1 LPPADALACAGV
13 DAAYGPVQVLYGV
26 DVRVAD
32 GEMVGLCGPNGVG
45 KTTLVRVLAGLHRPG
60 GAGRVLL
67 EGRDITGVPAARRV
81 RLGMSTVVGQQA
93 FGSLTVTENLR
104 MYGYTVSR
112 RDGRLRRAVDG
123 AFAVFPRLYERRD
136 QPASTLSGGERQM
149 LVLAKTLIQ
158 RPRVLLIDEFS
169 LGLAPVVVG
178 GLLEMVRRLNRLGTS
193 LLVVEQSVNVA
204 LSLVDRAY
212 FMEKGTI
219 VAEHT
224 AAHLAQQPELV
235 QTLML
240 GGHA

>member
-1 LPPADALACAGV
+1 MPPADALACTGV
-13 DAAYGPVQVLYGV
+13 DAAYGQVQVLYGAGV
-26 DVRVAD
+26 HVAD

-45 KTTLVRVLAGLHRPG
+45 KTTLVRVLAGLHRP
-60 GAGRVLL
+60 ASGRVLL
-67 EGRDITGVPAARRV
+67 DGRDITAVPAARRV

-136 QPASTLSGGERQM
+136 QLASTLSGGERQM

-204 LSLVDRAY
+204 LSLVDRVY

-224 AAHLAQQPELV
+224 SAHLAGQPELV

>member
-1 LPPADALACAGV
+1 
-13 DAAYGPVQVLYGV
+13 
-26 DVRVAD
+26 
-32 GEMVGLCGPNGVG
+32 MVGLCGPNGVG

-60 GAGRVLL
+60 GTAGCWL

-81 RLGMSTVVGQQA
+81 RLGLSTVVGQQA

-112 RDGRLRRAVDG
+112 RDGRLRRAIDG

-136 QPASTLSGGERQM
+136 QAASTLSGGERQM
-149 LVLAKTLIQ
+149 LVLAKTLSSGPACCSSTSSPSASPPSSSAASW
-158 RPRVLLIDEFS
+158 RWS
-169 LGLAPVVVG
+169 G
-178 GLLEMVRRLNRLGTS
+178 RLNRLGTS

-224 AAHLAQQPELV
+224 SADLAAAARTGAV
-235 QTLML
+235 R
-240 GGHA
+240 

>member
-1 LPPADALACAGV
+1 MRPADALACTAI
-13 DAAYGPVQVLYGV
+13 DASYGPVQVLYGV
-26 DVRVAD
+26 DVHVGD
-32 GEMVGLCGPNGVG
+32 GEMVGVCGPNGVG
-45 KTTLVRVLAGLHRPG
+45 KTTLVRVLAGLQRP
-60 GAGRVLL
+60 GAGRVTLA
-67 EGRDITGVPAARRV
+67 GRDITAVPAARRV

-112 RDGRLRRAVDG
+112 RGGRLRRAVDG

-136 QPASTLSGGERQM
+136 QPASALSGGERQM

-178 GLLEMVRRLNRLGTS
+178 GLLEMVRRLNRLGTA

-204 LSLVDRAY
+204 LALVDRAY

-224 AAHLAQQPELV
+224 SAHLAQQPELV
-235 QTLML
+235 QSLML

>member
-1 LPPADALACAGV
+1 LPPADALSCAAV
-13 DAAYGPVQVLYGV
+13 DASYGPVQVLYGV
-26 DVRVAD
+26 HVRVAA
-32 GEMVGLCGPNGVG
+32 GEMVGVCGPNGVG
-45 KTTLVRVLAGLHRPG
+45 KTTLVRVLAGLQRPG
-60 GAGRVLL
+60 GGRVLL

-81 RLGMSTVVGQQA
+81 RLGLSTVVGQQA
-93 FGSLTVTENLR
+93 FGSLTVAENLR
-104 MYGYTVSR
+104 MHGYTVSR
-112 RDGRLRRAVDG
+112 RDGRLRKAVDG

-178 GLLEMVRRLNRLGTS
+178 GLLEMVRRLNRLGTA

-212 FMEKGTI
+212 FLEKGTV

-224 AAHLAQQPELV
+224 SADLAGRPDLV
-235 QTLML
+235 RSLML

>member
-1 LPPADALACAGV
+1 MRPADAIACTGV
-13 DAAYGPVQVLYGV
+13 DASYGPVQVLYGV
-26 DVRVAD
+26 GVHVGD
-32 GEMVGLCGPNGVG
+32 GEMVGVCGPNGVG
-45 KTTLVRVLAGLHRPG
+45 KTTLVRVLAGLQRPG
-60 GAGRVLL
+60 TGRVLL
-67 EGRDITGVPAARRV
+67 AGRDITAVPAARRV
-81 RLGMSTVVGQQA
+81 RLGLSTVVGQQA

-178 GLLEMVRRLNRLGTS
+178 GLLEMVRRLNRLGTA

-204 LSLVDRAY
+204 LSLVDRVY

-224 AAHLAQQPELV
+224 SAHLADQPGLV
-235 QTLML
+235 QSLML

>member
-1 LPPADALACAGV
+1 MPPADAIACAGV

-26 DVRVAD
+26 GVRVAD

-45 KTTLVRVLAGLHRPG
+45 KTTLVRVLSGLQRPA
-60 GAGRVLL
+60 AGRVLL
-67 EGRDITGVPAARRV
+67 GGRDITAVPAARRV

-178 GLLEMVRRLNRLGTS
+178 GLLEMVRRLNRLGTA

-224 AAHLAQQPELV
+224 AAHLAEQPDLV
-235 QTLML
+235 QSLML

>member
-1 LPPADALACAGV
+1 MPADALSCSAIAAG
-13 DAAYGPVQVLYGV
+13 YGPVQVLYGV
-26 DVRVAD
+26 DVRVGA
-32 GEMVGLCGPNGVG
+32 GEMVGVCGPNGVG
-45 KTTLVRVLAGLHRPG
+45 KTTLIRVLAGLQRPA
-60 GAGRVLL
+60 AGRVLL
-67 EGRDITGVPAARRV
+67 GGRDVTVLGAPRRV
-81 RLGMSTVVGQQA
+81 RLGLSTVVGQQA

-104 MYGYTVSR
+104 MYGFP
-112 RDGRLRRAVDG
+112 LRRGRAALRDAVDG

-136 QPASTLSGGERQM
+136 QPAATLSGGERQM

-178 GLLEMVRRLNRLGTS
+178 GLLELVRRLNRLGTA

-204 LSLVDRAY
+204 LSLVDRLY
-212 FMEKGTI
+212 FMEKGAV

-224 AAHLAQQPELV
+224 AAGLADRPDLV
-235 QTLML
+235 RALML